1 MQTTNM
7 DTNKG
12 TIDPAKFAK
21 LEKRPKDVVESG
33 SKSRSAGQ
41 EILYRLYTNSWAMVS
56 LGILLVIIFFAIFGP
71 MMTEHNYYSNNLD
84 AQNLAPSSEYWFGT
98 DSLGRD
104 LWSRAWKGAQISLTI
119 GLVAALGDLLIGV
132 LMGGMMGYFGGKVD
146 EVLNRFSEVLYAI
159 PYLLVVIL
167 VSVVLGSN
175 MWTIILAMTITGWIN
190 MSWIVRGQIMQL
202 KNQEYVLAARSMGAG
217 GFHILLRH
225 LIPNSLGPIIVTLT
239 LSVPSAIFAEAFLSF
254 LGLGVQSP
262 AASWGVMIDDA
273 IKTWK
278 YYPWQLLIPAGLLT
292 ITMLAFNIFGDG
304 LRDAFDPKMKV

>member
-1 MQTTNM
+1 MQTTNVE
-7 DTNKG
+7 TNKG
-12 TIDPAKFAK
+12 NIDPGKFAK
-21 LEKRPKDVVESG
+21 LEKTPKDVVESG

-56 LGILLVIIFFAIFGP
+56 LGILLVIVFFAIFGP
-71 MMTEHNYYSNNLD
+71 SMSEHNFYSNNLD
-84 AQNLAPSSEYWFGT
+84 AQNLAPSGDYWFGT

-104 LWSRAWKGAQISLTI
+104 IWSRTWKGAQISLTV
-119 GLVAALGDLLIGV
+119 GLVAALADLLIGV

-146 EVLNRFSEVLYAI
+146 EILNRFSEVLYAI

-217 GFHILLRH
+217 GFHIVLRH

-262 AASWGVMIDDA
+262 AASWGVMINDA
-273 IKTWK
+273 MKTWK
-278 YYPWQLLIPAGLLT
+278 YFPWQLLFPAGLLT